1 MEDHYGNVDIGKVT
15 DLVFL
20 DRNPLDN
27 IENISK
33 IIALVKKGE
42 LYDKET
48 IDKMIFKLKEE

>member
-1 MEDHYGNVDIGKVT
+1 LEDHYGNVDIGKVT